1 MEFWD
6 SRYRAGKTPWD
17 FGGIPAALS
26 EYLRRE
32 SPRRALIPGCGTG
45 YDVWPRYSRR
55 TAELLTDGGRLIGL
69 FLYSHEDEPPPF
81 PMTAKQA
88 QELFGADFT
97 RVGDEPVNDSL
108 PRFAGRERWQ
118 VWQKRQSAQGVE
130 TS

>member
-1 MEFWD
+1 
-6 SRYRAGKTPWD
+6 
-17 FGGIPAALS
+17 
-26 EYLRRE
+26 
-32 SPRRALIPGCGTG
+32 
-45 YDVWPRYSRR
+45 
-55 TAELLTDGGRLIGL
+55 
-69 FLYSHEDEPPPF
+69 
-81 PMTAKQA
+81 MTAKQA